1 MQGIERGLRV
11 LEAVAESQPVGV
23 GELSRTLQ
31 LPKSTV
37 QRTLQ
42 ALASAGW
49 IRSDGS
55 EYTRWKLTSR
65 ALAVGR
71 RGWDKGDLRT
81 VALEPMRELRDLTNE
96 TITLQ
101 VRDGAERVVQIERMD
116 SHQAVRTFIK
126 VGSTWQLPHTSGGMA
141 IMACLPDD
149 EVDRILS
156 SPIQQLTPQ
165 TDTDPESIRK
175 KIEEIRRV
183 GYAVNVNQNRM
194 GVCAVGAAVLGEG
207 GCPVGG
213 IGISMPETRFDE
225 NRVPWWGKQVSDTAA
240 NVSSLL

>member
-11 LEAVAESQPVGV
+11 LEAVAENQPVGV

-101 VRDGAERVVQIERMD
+101 IRDGVERVVQIERMD

-141 IMACLPDD
+141 IMARYRTTRSTEFFP
-149 EVDRILS
+149 IPS
-156 SPIQQLTPQ
+156 S
-165 TDTDPESIRK
+165 
-175 KIEEIRRV
+175 
-183 GYAVNVNQNRM
+183 N
-194 GVCAVGAAVLGEG
+194 
-207 GCPVGG
+207 
-213 IGISMPETRFDE
+213 
-225 NRVPWWGKQVSDTAA
+225 
-240 NVSSLL
+240 

>member
-23 GELSRTLQ
+23 GELSRTLA

-49 IRSDGS
+49 IRSIGT
-55 EYTRWKLTSR
+55 EYTKWQLTSR

-71 RGWDKGDLRT
+71 RAWDGGDLRT
-81 VALEPMRELRDLTNE
+81 IALEPMRELRDLTNE
-96 TITLQ
+96 TVTLQ

-116 SHQAVRTFIK
+116 SLQAVRTFVK
-126 VGSTWQLPHTSGGMA
+126 VGSTYQFPHTSAGMA
-141 IMACLPDD
+141 ILASLPDD
-149 EVDRILS
+149 EVDRILAK
-156 SPIQQLTPQ
+156 PIERLTPK
-165 TDTDPESIRK
+165 TDTDPESIRRK
-175 KIEEIRRV
+175 LEQIRRD
-183 GYAVNVNQNRM
+183 GYAVNENQNRT
-194 GVCAVGAAVLGEG
+194 GVCAVGAAVIDESG
-207 GCPVGG
+207 PVGG
-213 IGISMPETRFDE
+213 IGISMPESRFDLQ
-225 NRVPWWGKQVSDTAA
+225 RVPWWGKQVSVTAA